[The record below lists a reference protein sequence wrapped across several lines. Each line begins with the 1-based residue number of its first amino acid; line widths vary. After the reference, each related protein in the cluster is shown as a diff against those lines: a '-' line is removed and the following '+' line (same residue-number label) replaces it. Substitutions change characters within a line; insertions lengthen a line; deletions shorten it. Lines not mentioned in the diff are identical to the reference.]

1 MIGVAIITG
10 IILLTLILIAPRME
24 NQGALPLRPNSFVS
38 ILLMV
43 IFIPIGLVL
52 LAVVNASSG
61 DHANTLLKESLNKSS
76 PTMSIFIMVG
86 TIITVILFVGIV
98 CMAVRPTDGFLD
110 AGIMTT
116 SSGSS
121 GSGSDPD
128 PILDEYEARTC
139 ALISRTDAFIAGTVG
154 PKGMITDA
162 NGDTTDTPEHK
173 EYVRQAQTAARVKVP
188 GGALNCNTLGIAGK
202 AGKETDTKTRITTL
216 EQTLR
221 DFVGPTLISTFDT
234 TINSKM
240 ACDTTPIPCA
250 DPKRMKPED
259 VLNKKY
265 DDQNIPWT
273 KPNPI
278 ESALTCYESNI
289 LTPIDAYTAR
299 MQKGQLKDCER
310 KKAFESVK

>member
-1 MIGVAIITG
+1 MAIITG
-10 IILLTLILIAPRME
+10 IILLTLILVAPRMADP
-24 NQGALPLRPNSFVS
+24 GALPLRPNSFVS

-43 IFIPIGLVL
+43 IFVPIGLGL
-52 LAVVNASSG
+52 LAVVNASAG
-61 DHANTLLKESLNKSS
+61 EHANTLLKESLTKSS

-86 TIITVILFVGIV
+86 IIITVILFVGIV

-110 AGIMTT
+110 AGIMTKG
-116 SSGSS
+116 SGSSS
-121 GSGSDPD
+121 GSGSGSEPD
-128 PILDEYEARTC
+128 PVLDAYEARTC
-139 ALISRTDAFIAGTVG
+139 ALMSRTDTFIAGTVG

-162 NGDTTDTPEHK
+162 NGDTTDTPEHQ

-188 GGALNCNTLGIAGK
+188 GGALNCDTLGK
-202 AGKETDTKTRITTL
+202 VGKETDPKTRIMTL

-221 DFVGPTLISTFDT
+221 AFVGPTLISTFDT

-240 ACDTTPIPCA
+240 ACEMTPIPCA
-250 DPKRMKPED
+250 DPKLMKPED

-289 LTPIDAYTAR
+289 LTPIDAYTNR

-310 KKAFESVK
+310 KKAFESMK